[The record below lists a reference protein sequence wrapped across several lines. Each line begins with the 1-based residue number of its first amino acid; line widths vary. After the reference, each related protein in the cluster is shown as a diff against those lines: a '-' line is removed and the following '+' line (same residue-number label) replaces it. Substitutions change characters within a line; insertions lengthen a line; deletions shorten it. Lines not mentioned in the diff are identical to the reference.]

1 MLALEEV
8 EAMSNVCAAMS
19 QQKSKNRYKI
29 LVEVVVDAESIE
41 TARTEV
47 MQRLSWSAAPVNIVE
62 VKEQEVFKDLIEE
75 PEWDEEVQPEFTV
88 VVEFTIEEA
97 KHLYNL
103 MRLVFSNLQQ
113 DPDFT
118 PQMAEARTISKM
130 IDALEDS
137 LGDVLHVI

>member
-113 DPDFT
+113 DPDFM